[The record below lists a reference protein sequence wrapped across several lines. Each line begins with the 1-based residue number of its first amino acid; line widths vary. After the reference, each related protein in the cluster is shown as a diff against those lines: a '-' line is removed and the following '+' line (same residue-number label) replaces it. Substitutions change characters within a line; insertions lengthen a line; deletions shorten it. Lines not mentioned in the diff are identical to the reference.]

1 MSGYKTENFAKLSS
15 RGVVMEIVII
25 GGVIHPICSQT
36 LDEGYIILKNGRIFD
51 IKSGR
56 PPQKVTYGKEVH
68 DYRGKHI
75 LPGFIDAH
83 THLGILEEK
92 MGEIGKDNNETSSP
106 VAPHLRALDAVN
118 PNDAGFADALHAGVT
133 TVMTGPGSNNPVGG
147 LNLAVKT
154 YGTIIDQMVVKN
166 PTGLKLALG
175 ENPMTTHGSQN
186 NMPVTRMGIMALIR
200 EMFVRAQDYKSLKD
214 SKKLQY
220 RDLAMEA
227 VLLALHRDI
236 PVRVHAHRA
245 DDIVSALRLAEEFN
259 LRVVIEHGTEGYLIK
274 DYLKE
279 KNAAVA
285 IGPMLTPRDKMELKN
300 RSYDTARELAE
311 AGVKVALIT
320 DHPYNSI
327 EHLRLSAII
336 AHQEGLPENVALEA
350 VTINPAGILNIDDR
364 VGSLEKGKDADLVIL
379 NGHPLDMDSKVES
392 VYVNGSLVYERTD
405 RH

>member
-1 MSGYKTENFAKLSS
+1 
-15 RGVVMEIVII
+15 MEIVIL
-25 GGVIHPICSQT
+25 GGTIHPICSESME
-36 LDEGYIILKNGRIFD
+36 EGYIILKNGKILD
-51 IKSGR
+51 IGKGKPS
-56 PPQKVTYGKEVH
+56 QKVIYGREVH
-68 DYRGKHI
+68 DYRGHHI
-75 LPGFIDAH
+75 LPGFVDAH

-92 MGEIGKDNNETSSP
+92 MGEIGKDNNETSIP

-118 PNDAGFADALHAGVT
+118 PNDAGFKDALRAGVT

-175 ENPMTTHGSQN
+175 ENPMTAYGSQN

-200 EMFVRAQDYKSLKD
+200 EMFVRAQDYKKQKD
-214 SKKLQY
+214 SKKLEY

-227 VLLALHRDI
+227 VLSALNRDI

-245 DDIVSALRLAEEFN
+245 DDIVSALRLAEEFS
-259 LRVVIEHGTEGYLIK
+259 LRIVIEHGTEGYLIK

-279 KNAAVA
+279 RNVAVA
-285 IGPMLTPRDKMELKN
+285 VGPMLTPRDKMELKN

-311 AGVKVALIT
+311 AGVKIALIT

-336 AHQEGLPENVALEA
+336 AHQEGLPEKIALEA
-350 VTINPAGILNIDDR
+350 ITSNPAGILNIDDR
-364 VGSLEKGKDADLVIL
+364 IGSLKRGKDADIVVM

-392 VYVNGSLVYERTD
+392 VYVNGSLVYERSH
-405 RH
+405 RCH